1 MTRLSRLKFGSLL
14 LLAAGG
20 AMVAQTADAWADAPR
35 ANLALGKPVTGS
47 PICKPGEEA
56 SKAVNGKVASKT
68 QDKFCTLQ
76 TPSWL
81 RIDLQQVSQITGFTI
96 KHAGAG
102 DEPIAMNTRAFTLR
116 VSPNGKTWKTVV
128 DEPANTA
135 SVTEHRIAPERARY
149 VELDVTKPTQTDD
162 PATRIYEVEV
172 W

>member
-1 MTRLSRLKFGSLL
+1 MTRLSNLMFGGLI
-14 LLAAGG
+14 LLAASF
-20 AMVAQTADAWADAPR
+20 ALAAQTVDGAAAPR
-35 ANLALGKPVTGS
+35 VNLALGKPATGS

-56 SKAVNGKVASKT
+56 SKAVNGKVESKT

-81 RIDLQQVSQITGFTI
+81 RIDLQQVNQITGFTI

-102 DEPIAMNTRAFTLR
+102 DEPVSMNTRDFTLR
-116 VSPNGKTWKTVV
+116 VSADGKTWKTVV
-128 DEPANTA
+128 DESGNTA
-135 SVTEHRIAPERARY
+135 SITEHRIAHERARY

>member
-1 MTRLSRLKFGSLL
+1 MTRLSNLMFGGFFLL
-14 LLAAGG
+14 VAGTLA
-20 AMVAQTADAWADAPR
+20 AQTAATPHV
-35 ANLALGKPVTGS
+35 NLALGKPVTGS

-81 RIDLQQVSQITGFTI
+81 RIDLQQVSPITGFTI

-102 DEPIAMNTRAFTLR
+102 DEPVSMNTRAFTLR
-116 VSPNGKTWKTVV
+116 VSPDGKTWKTVV
-128 DEPANTA
+128 DESGNTA
-135 SVTEHRIAPERARY
+135 SITEHRIAPERARY

>member
-1 MTRLSRLKFGSLL
+1 MMRLSNLIPGGVLL
-14 LLAAGG
+14 LVASFALA
-20 AMVAQTADAWADAPR
+20 AQTAPR
-35 ANLALGKPVTGS
+35 VDLALGKPVTGS

-81 RIDLQQVSQITGFTI
+81 RIDLQQVSQISGFTI

-102 DEPIAMNTRAFTLR
+102 DEPLSMNTRDFKLR
-116 VSPNGKTWKTVV
+116 VSPDGKTWKTVV
-128 DEPANTA
+128 AASGNTA
-135 SVTEHRIAPERARY
+135 SITEHRIAPETARY